1 MKFPSDDEHVGGIKL
16 TPMID
21 CMFLLL
27 IFFLVTTSFYKIERE
42 LRVDLPE
49 SSEGE
54 SRESEKLPNEII
66 VNVLLDGTLFVNRQE
81 MTHDELLQ
89 LLRKAKLQFPGIP
102 VVIRGDGM
110 TRHKHVVRIME
121 ACSKTGITN
130 VSIAVIPDQDGP

>member
-1 MKFPSDDEHVGGIKL
+1 MQFPRDDDHVGGIKL

-54 SRESEKLPNEII
+54 SRDSEKLPDEII
-66 VNVLLDGTLFVNRQE
+66 VNVMEDGVLFVNRLE
-81 MTHDELLQ
+81 MTHEELLD
-89 LLRKAKLQFPGIP
+89 LMKRAKERFSGIP
-102 VVIRGDGM
+102 VVIRGDSHTYHM
-110 TRHKHVVRIME
+110 HIVRIME
-121 ACSKTGITN
+121 SCSKAGITN
-130 VSIAVIPDQDGP
+130 VSIAVIPEAGR